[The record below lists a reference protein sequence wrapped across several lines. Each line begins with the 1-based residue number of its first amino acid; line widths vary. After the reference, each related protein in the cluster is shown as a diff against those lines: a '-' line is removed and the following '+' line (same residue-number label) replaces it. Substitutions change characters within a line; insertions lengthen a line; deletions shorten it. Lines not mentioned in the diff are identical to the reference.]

1 MNKRVTIPFEI
12 TGWDATPYDEREDGP
27 KLARVA
33 VKKVYRGEIEGE
45 STAELLTCQGADGS
59 AAYVAIERVT
69 GRIGGRAGTF
79 VLQHTALHDSANPES
94 SKAVGIVVPNSGTSG
109 LRGLRGTVEFRHDES
124 GASLTFDYALDE
136 ESEK

>member
-12 TGWDATPYDEREDGP
+12 TGWDATPYDEQEDGP

-33 VKKVYRGEIEGE
+33 VKKVFRGEIEGE

-69 GRIGGRAGTF
+69 ARIGERAGTF
-79 VLQHTALHDSANPES
+79 VLQHHAIHDSAAPAS
-94 SKAVGIVVPNSGTSG
+94 SKAVGTVVPGSGTGELQS
-109 LRGLRGTVEFRHDES
+109 LRGTVEFRHDES
-124 GASLTFDYALDE
+124 GTSLTFDYTIE
-136 ESEK
+136 ENEK